1 MQATS
6 TPVGADPR
14 GWDAL
19 DRCGGLI
26 IESAT
31 NSLVISDPHQPDCP
45 IIYANPA
52 FLRATG
58 YAAAE
63 IIGRNCRFLQ
73 GLDTDPATIA
83 TMRAAVAEGRG
94 CTVIL
99 LNYRKDGSAFWQ
111 ELTISPVHDD
121 DGRLLYFIGIQADIT
136 DLKRAHAEV
145 ERAQGE
151 LRRQALHDALTGLPN
166 RTLLQDRLEQ
176 ALRATRRAAAPT
188 ALLLLDLDRFKDIND
203 TFGHHYG
210 DLLLR
215 EVGARLRAGLREVD
229 TVARLGGDEFAV
241 LLPGADADGA
251 IVAARRITAALERPV
266 VLEGHPFEVSS
277 SIGVALGPDHGDDAT
292 TLLRRADVA
301 MYAAKAAGD
310 PHAVYAPGQDQ
321 HSPRRLALIGE
332 LRQAIAAD
340 HLLLHYQPKVDL
352 ATVRLTGV
360 ETLVRWQHPAHG
372 LIPPDQFIPL
382 AEHTGLIK
390 PLTHWVLQAAL
401 RQVRSWHDQGL
412 PLRVAVNLSARLLH
426 DPTVVDTIVGALR
439 AAGVEPRWLEVEI
452 TESAV
457 MADPAG
463 ALAILMRL
471 HEMGIRLAIDD
482 FGTGYSSLSY
492 LKRLPVD
499 EIKIDKS
506 FVREMPRNSD
516 DAAIARSIIDLGHN
530 LGLGVV
536 AEGVEDDAT
545 WGQLAGLGCDVA
557 QGYHISRPVPA
568 VELARWVRAAEGQG
582 SATTPPHA

>member
-1 MQATS
+1 MQTIS
-6 TPVGADPR
+6 PPVGADPR

-45 IIYANPA
+45 IVYANPA
-52 FLRATG
+52 FLHATG
-58 YAAAE
+58 YRADE

-73 GLDTDPATIA
+73 GPDTDHTTIA
-83 TMRAAVAEGRG
+83 TMRAAVADERA

-99 LNYRKDGSAFWQ
+99 LNYRKDGSEFWQ
-111 ELTISPVHDD
+111 ELTISPVRDD
-121 DGRLLYFIGIQADIT
+121 DGALLYFIGIQADIT
-136 DLKRAHAEV
+136 DLKRAHAAV
-145 ERAQGE
+145 ERAQE
-151 LRRQALHDALTGLPN
+151 DLRHQALHDALTGLPN

-176 ALRATRRAAAPT
+176 ALRATRRAGTPV

-215 EVGARLRAGLREVD
+215 EVGARLRDGLRAVD

-241 LLPGADADGA
+241 LLPGVGADGA
-251 IVAARRITAALERPV
+251 ATTAARITAALERPV

-277 SIGVALGPDHGDDAT
+277 SIGIALGSDHGDDAT
-292 TLLRRADVA
+292 TLLRHADVA
-301 MYAAKAAGD
+301 MYTAKSAAE
-310 PHAVYAPGQDQ
+310 PSAVYAPGQDQ

-340 HLLLHYQPKVDL
+340 QLLLHYQPKVDL
-352 ATVRLTGV
+352 ATGRLVGV
-360 ETLVRWQHPAHG
+360 ETLVRWQHPRHG

-390 PLTHWVLQAAL
+390 PLTHWVLTTAL
-401 RQVRSWHDQGL
+401 WQTRAWQDQGL
-412 PLRVAVNLSARLLH
+412 LLHVAVNLSARLLH
-426 DPTVVDTIVGALR
+426 DPAVVDTIVDALR
-439 AAGVEPRWLEVEI
+439 TAGVEPRWLEIEI

-457 MADPAG
+457 MVDPAG
-463 ALAILMRL
+463 ALAILTRL
-471 HEMGIRLAIDD
+471 HALGIRLAIDD

-506 FVREMPRNSD
+506 FVLEMSRNGD

-545 WGQLAGLGCDVA
+545 WGHLATLGCDVA

-568 VELARWVRAAEGQG
+568 AELARWVQTTKEQGG
-582 SATTPPHA
+582 SAAHVMT